1 MGKKGYIVG
10 FVEKKDKDFDLKIVN
25 CVSDDFEKLA
35 DITEKHIDSL
45 RAELNSVDGSGVY
58 MLFGGRYKNADE
70 FGTVA
75 EYYIQEM
82 RSDTIYVKYKIFEV
96 EL

>member
-1 MGKKGYIVG
+1 
-10 FVEKKDKDFDLKIVN
+10 
-25 CVSDDFEKLA
+25 
-35 DITEKHIDSL
+35 
-45 RAELNSVDGSGVY
+45 